1 MCMIYININNWRKPI
16 FRILK
21 SKKETIKQSKPK
33 KRGYLKKFDE
43 FTEQTEPAVKL
54 VYEVVNNEIISKLET
69 RQNTNNYNSEY
80 VNYISNKLSERLG
93 NNNCSYLLE

>member
-1 MCMIYININNWRKPI
+1 MIYININNLTKPI

-21 SKKETIKQSKPK
+21 SKKETI
-33 KRGYLKKFDE
+33 
-43 FTEQTEPAVKL
+43 EQTEPAVKV

-80 VNYISNKLSERLG
+80 VNYVSNKLSERLG